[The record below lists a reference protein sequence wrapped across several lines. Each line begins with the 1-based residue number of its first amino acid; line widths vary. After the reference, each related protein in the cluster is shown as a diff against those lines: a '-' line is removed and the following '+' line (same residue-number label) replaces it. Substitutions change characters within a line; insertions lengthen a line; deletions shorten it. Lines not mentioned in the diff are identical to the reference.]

1 MFFVGIFGIESKEK
15 KIKELPNILCKS
27 CNKVEI
33 GQLIKTY
40 SYFHFFFVPIFK
52 WNESY
57 YVVCNSCSTTYDIS
71 KEKGKKIER
80 GEEKNITYWDLRE
93 INRGGNIRVC
103 KSCNHQVEDRF
114 LYCPYCGN
122 RLE

>member
-15 KIKELPNILCKS
+15 KIKELSNIFCKA
-27 CNKVEI
+27 CNKEEI

-40 SYFHFFFVPIFK
+40 SYFHIFFIPIFR
-52 WNESY
+52 WNEIY
-57 YVVCNSCSTTYDIS
+57 YVLCNNCSTVYEIA

-80 GEEKNITYWDLRE
+80 GEEINITYWDLRE
-93 INRGGNIRVC
+93 INRGNSIRTC
-103 KSCNHQVEDRF
+103 NSCNHKVEDRF